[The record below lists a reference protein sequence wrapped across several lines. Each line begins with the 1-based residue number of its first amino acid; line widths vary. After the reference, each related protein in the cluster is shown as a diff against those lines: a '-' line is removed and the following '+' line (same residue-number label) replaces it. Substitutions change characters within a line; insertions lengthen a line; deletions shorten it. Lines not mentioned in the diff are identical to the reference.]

1 MMFCFILSFDVLPEA
16 CSEKLPSGAITKA
29 APKVQGAG
37 AFIDRGTCARPN
49 SATARSTIEFL
60 VSLSRSV
67 PIGGICFALELVNE
81 GRCLTQPF
89 EPLLGG
95 KPVKLSVAV
104 EILARA
110 LSQRALEF
118 FAR

>member
-1 MMFCFILSFDVLPEA
+1 MLLLVIGS
-16 CSEKLPSGAITKA
+16 SEENFGHDQQQEKSKATTFKPS
-29 APKVQGAG
+29 
-37 AFIDRGTCARPN
+37 
-49 SATARSTIEFL
+49 L

-67 PIGGICFALELVNE
+67 PIGGIRFALELVNE

>member
-1 MMFCFILSFDVLPEA
+1 VLLLVIGS
-16 CSEKLPSGAITKA
+16 SEENFGHDQQQEKSKA
-29 APKVQGAG
+29 TTFKP
-37 AFIDRGTCARPN
+37 
-49 SATARSTIEFL
+49 FL
-60 VSLSRSV
+60 VSLSRWG
-67 PIGGICFALELVNE
+67 PIGGNWFDLELVNE
-81 GRCLTQPF
+81 GRCVRKTLET
-89 EPLLGG
+89 LLGG